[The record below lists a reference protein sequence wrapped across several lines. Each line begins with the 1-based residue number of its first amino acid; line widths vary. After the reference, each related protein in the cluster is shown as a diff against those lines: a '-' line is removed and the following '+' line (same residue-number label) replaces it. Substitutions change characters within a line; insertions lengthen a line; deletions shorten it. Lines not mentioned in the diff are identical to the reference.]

1 MKKLSIIIP
10 VYNEVATIAQLLQ
23 EIENVVICMEKEI
36 IVVDDGSTDGTSIA
50 LRECEM
56 ARDAAGSSTAVFCY
70 SKINGGK
77 GTAVRR
83 GLGQATGDIVLIQ
96 DADLELDPKEYP
108 RLIEPILAKDAVVVY
123 GCRNYWKAKGAKP
136 LAKLANL
143 FLNLLTSLLF
153 KSLVSDMETAYKVMK
168 KEVADRLVLQAS
180 GFELEPEITAKLLRL
195 GYNIYEVPVAYTPRL
210 PADGKKINWTDGIHA
225 VLCLIKYRFMPMK
238 ELSKN

>member
-1 MKKLSIIIP
+1 LKLSIIIP
-10 VYNEVATIAQLLQ
+10 VYNEVATIAQLLK

-56 ARDAAGSSTAVFCY
+56 ARDAARSSTAVFCY

-83 GLGQATGDIVLIQ
+83 GLEYATGDIVLIQ
-96 DADLELDPKEYP
+96 DADLELDPNEYP
-108 RLIEPILAKDAVVVY
+108 RLLDPILAEDAVVVY

-136 LAKLANL
+136 AAKIANL

-168 KEVADRLVLQAS
+168 KEVADRLVLQSS

-195 GYNIYEVPVAYTPRL
+195 GYKIYEVPVAYTPRL
-210 PADGKKINWTDGIHA
+210 PADGKKINWTDGIQA
-225 VLCLIKYRFMPMK
+225 VLCLLKYRFMPIE
-238 ELSKN
+238 ELGKD